1 MKSVVIAL
9 LLIAVLLF
17 VAAEAKRRGGK
28 GKPGGKP
35 DGGRKIK
42 GEFCFFIFYQFY
54 LLPSTKKG
62 NSWLAFSLLI

>member
-42 GEFCFFIFYQFY
+42 GEFSFLFLFNHR
-54 LLPSTKKG
+54 LSTNNG
-62 NSWLAFSLLI
+62 NSWLDFSLLI

>member
-28 GKPGGKP
+28 GKPGEKP
-35 DGGRKIK
+35 DEGQKIK
-42 GEFCFFIFYQFY
+42 GEFCFLSVLHID
-54 LLPSTKKG
+54 LLPITATPG
-62 NSWLAFSLLI
+62 WIFLY